1 MFDRKGALDAY
12 RSVSVEGGVAA
23 ADPKQLITMLYDGAL
38 MQLARARGF
47 MQQREPAAK
56 GEAIGRAIDILGGLR
71 GALDAEKG
79 GEIAERLDALYD
91 YMERRLTL
99 ANIENRVEM
108 LDEVSN
114 LLNEIRG
121 AWQAIPVN
129 AEKTG

>member
-12 RSVSVEGGVAA
+12 HRVSVEGGVAA

-38 MQLARARGF
+38 THLARARGF

-56 GEAIGRAIDILGGLR
+56 GEAISRVIDILGGLR

-79 GEIAERLDALYD
+79 GEIAERLGALYD

-108 LDEVSN
+108 VDEVSH
-114 LLNEIRG
+114 LLNEIRS
-121 AWQAIPVN
+121 AWQAIPAG
-129 AEKTG
+129 AEQG